1 MAGTLVTIASEHAD
15 KSMAAIRDEWEI
27 QFSRFFNN
35 PALSS
40 TCSSSTIHPDLIR
53 KTRSL
58 RRGTWISS
66 SSASLQLLTDHSTSQ
81 AILIV
86 RSGGRIHEE
95 HFISKLLFSW
105 PQVSCVSGFPARGS
119 RVVFVSYK
127 DCVSQVQKFALRFS
141 TIYETERFINALKDI
156 LKDVEDVE
164 LLSSGF
170 VTEVSSQS
178 EFVSSNI
185 PPYRISEEL
194 SVPVHSHCSLL
205 PPSSNHEVEQHS
217 RSQETA
223 VNHNCEGTFVDMP
236 PSFTSLLTNCCFET
250 QAAAQPT
257 IPEEMDLKSQIAVS
271 SQTQSFSF
279 INMYCRSLEAVACL
293 MPVIKKDGLDTWK
306 TLHSKVCY
314 VPGAFNHLL

>member
-1 MAGTLVTIASEHAD
+1 MAGALVTMATEHSD

-127 DCVSQVQKFALRFS
+127 DCVSQ
-141 TIYETERFINALKDI
+141 DI
-156 LKDVEDVE
+156 LKDVEDIE

-257 IPEEMDLKSQIAVS
+257 ITEEMDLKSQIARYMEDS
-271 SQTQSFSF
+271 SFQDMLFKVEKVISE
-279 INMYCRSLEAVACL
+279 MGDDL
-293 MPVIKKDGLDTWK
+293 ML
-306 TLHSKVCY
+306 
-314 VPGAFNHLL
+314 

>member
-1 MAGTLVTIASEHAD
+1 MAGALVTMATEHSD

-156 LKDVEDVE
+156 LKDVEDIE

-178 EFVSSNI
+178 E
-185 PPYRISEEL
+185 ISEEL

-257 IPEEMDLKSQIAVS
+257 ITEEMDLKSQIARYMEDS
-271 SQTQSFSF
+271 SFQDMLFKVEKVISE
-279 INMYCRSLEAVACL
+279 MGDDL
-293 MPVIKKDGLDTWK
+293 ML
-306 TLHSKVCY
+306 
-314 VPGAFNHLL
+314 

>member
-1 MAGTLVTIASEHAD
+1 
-15 KSMAAIRDEWEI
+15 MAAIRDEWKI

-86 RSGGRIHEE
+86 RSGGRIH
-95 HFISKLLFSW
+95 
-105 PQVSCVSGFPARGS
+105 VSCVSGFPARGS

-194 SVPVHSHCSLL
+194 SVPVHSHYSLL

-236 PSFTSLLTNCCFET
+236 PSFTSLLTNCCSET

-257 IPEEMDLKSQIAVS
+257 TTEEMDLKSQIARYMEDS
-271 SQTQSFSF
+271 SFQVNSEQFHYIKTRRIEVMNIS
-279 INMYCRSLEAVACL
+279 VHT
-293 MPVIKKDGLDTWK
+293 PVWM
-306 TLHSKVCY
+306 V
-314 VPGAFNHLL
+314 